1 MPAGKPDLAWLW
13 ITWAGH
19 SSDVFK
25 SSILPSM
32 TMVPEALGT
41 SIRLYL
47 ADGRADG
54 FRLVEKSNW
63 TGLGLV
69 SSRSDYPRVRKR
81 DEYTRPGV
89 YLLTGPPSG
98 TGLKDQLYIG
108 EADDVRDRVDQHLKN
123 KEFWTAVVAF
133 TSKDENLN
141 KAHVRYL
148 EARLVQLASKAG
160 RVKLLNGTVPA
171 LPKLSEADRAD
182 MEAYL
187 REMLVILPLLG
198 VVAFEEID
206 TQAPPANQLHLKGKG
221 AQATGADTPEGFVV
235 FEGSLAR
242 IDSVPSIHAYMAA
255 QRERLRAEGVLVPD
269 GGHLRF
275 TRAHLF
281 DSPSTA
287 AGVILG
293 RTANGRIEWKNAS
306 GQTLKDMQE
315 AALQET
321 SSPSSAGM

>member
-1 MPAGKPDLAWLW
+1 MSNA
-13 ITWAGH
+13 
-19 SSDVFK
+19 S
-25 SSILPSM
+25 
-32 TMVPEALGT
+32 EALGT

-69 SSRSDYPRVRKR
+69 SSRSDYLKARKR
-81 DEYTRPGV
+81 AEYGRPGV

-98 TGLKDQLYIG
+98 TVLKDQLYVG
-108 EADDVRDRVDQHLKN
+108 EADDVRDRVDQHVKG
-123 KEFWTAVVAF
+123 KDFWTTVIAF

-148 EARLVQLASKAG
+148 EARLVQLATEAG
-160 RVKLLNGTVPA
+160 RVGILNGTVPA
-171 LPKLSEADRAD
+171 LPKLSEPDRAD

-198 VVAFEEID
+198 VVAFEAIGG
-206 TQAPPANQLHLKGKG
+206 QAPAAVRLYLRGKG

-235 FEGSLAR
+235 DAGSYAR
-242 IDSVPSIHAYMAA
+242 PDSVPSIHGWLEAHR
-255 QRERLRAEGVLVPD
+255 QRLLAEGVLVSD
-269 GGHLRF
+269 GSHLRF

-287 AGVILG
+287 AGVVLG
-293 RTANGRIEWKNAS
+293 RSANGRVEWKGEA
-306 GQTLKDMQE
+306 GQTLRAMQE
-315 AALQET
+315 AALDE
-321 SSPSSAGM
+321 SLPPSSTL

>member
-1 MPAGKPDLAWLW
+1 
-13 ITWAGH
+13 
-19 SSDVFK
+19 
-25 SSILPSM
+25 M
-32 TMVPEALGT
+32 TTVPEALGA

-69 SSRSDYPRVRKR
+69 SSRSDYPRARKR

-98 TGLKDQLYIG
+98 TGLKAQLYIG
-108 EADDVRDRVDQHLKN
+108 EADEVRDRVDQHLKN
-123 KEFWTAVVAF
+123 KDFWTAVVAF

-160 RVKLLNGTVPA
+160 RVELLNGTVPA
-171 LPKLSEADRAD
+171 LPKLSEPDRAD

-187 REMLVILPLLG
+187 REMLVILPLLA

-206 TQAPPANQLHLKGKG
+206 TQAPPANRLHLKGKG

-235 FEGSLAR
+235 YEGSLGR
-242 IDSVPSIHAYMAA
+242 IDAVPSIHAYMQT
-255 QRERLRAEGVLVPD
+255 QRQRLQAEGVLVPD
-269 GGHLRF
+269 GDHLRF

-287 AGVILG
+287 AGVLLG
-293 RTANGRIEWKNAS
+293 RTANGRIEWKSPS
-306 GQTLKDMQE
+306 GQTLKEIQE
-315 AALQET
+315 AALQE
-321 SSPSSAGM
+321 PGSAPGADG

>member
-1 MPAGKPDLAWLW
+1 
-13 ITWAGH
+13 
-19 SSDVFK
+19 
-25 SSILPSM
+25 M
-32 TMVPEALGT
+32 TMDSGTLGT

-69 SSRSDYPRVRKR
+69 CSRSDYPRSRKR
-81 DEYTRPGV
+81 GEYSRPGV

-98 TGLKDQLYIG
+98 AGLKDQLYIG
-108 EADDVRDRVDQHLKN
+108 EADDVRERVDQHLKG
-123 KEFWTAVVAF
+123 KDFWTAVVAF

-148 EARLVQLASKAG
+148 EARLVQLAAKAG
-160 RVKLLNGTVPA
+160 RINLLNGTVPT
-171 LPKLSEADRAD
+171 LPKLSEPDRAD
-182 MEAYL
+182 METYL

-198 VVAFEEID
+198 IVAFEEIE
-206 TQAPPANQLHLKGKG
+206 THAAPAARLHLKGKG

-235 FEGSLAR
+235 FDGSLAR
-242 IDSVPSIHAYMAA
+242 IDSVPSIHPYLRT
-255 QRERLRAEGVLVPD
+255 QRERLQAEGVLVPS
-269 GGHLRF
+269 GGHLRL

-287 AGVILG
+287 AGVLLG
-293 RTANGRIEWKNAS
+293 RSANGRMEWRTAS
-306 GQTLKDMQE
+306 GQTLKAMQE
-315 AALQET
+315 AALGEE
-321 SSPSSAGM
+321 SNSAGLDVR

>member
-1 MPAGKPDLAWLW
+1 
-13 ITWAGH
+13 
-19 SSDVFK
+19 
-25 SSILPSM
+25 M
-32 TMVPEALGT
+32 TTHPEALGT

-69 SSRSDYPRVRKR
+69 SSRSDYPRVRR
-81 DEYTRPGV
+81 REEYTRPGV

-98 TGLKDQLYIG
+98 AGLKAQLYIG
-108 EADDVRDRVDQHLKN
+108 EADDVRERVDQHLKN
-123 KEFWTAVVAF
+123 KDFWTAVVAF

-141 KAHVRYL
+141 KAHIRYL

-160 RVKLLNGTVPA
+160 RIDLLNGTAPA
-171 LPKLSEADRAD
+171 LPKLSEPDRAD

-187 REMLVILPLLG
+187 REMLVIVPLLG
-198 VVAFEEID
+198 VVAFEEIE
-206 TQAPPANQLHLKGKG
+206 TGAAPADRLHLKGKG

-242 IDSVPSIHAYMAA
+242 IDSVPEIHPYL
-255 QRERLRAEGVLVPD
+255 QTHRERLQAEGVLVPD

-275 TRAHLF
+275 AHAHLF

-287 AGVILG
+287 AGVLLG
-293 RTANGRIEWKNAS
+293 RSANGRIEWKSPS
-306 GQTLKDMQE
+306 GQTLKAIQE
-315 AALQET
+315 AALQDP
-321 SSPSSAGM
+321 SPPSSATM

>member
-1 MPAGKPDLAWLW
+1 
-13 ITWAGH
+13 
-19 SSDVFK
+19 
-25 SSILPSM
+25 M
-32 TMVPEALGT
+32 TVPEVLGA

-69 SSRSDYPRVRKR
+69 SSRSDYPRARKR
-81 DEYTRPGV
+81 DEYSRPGV

-108 EADDVRDRVDQHLKN
+108 EADDLRDRVDQHLKS
-123 KEFWTAVVAF
+123 KDFWTAVVAF

-160 RVKLLNGTVPA
+160 RVNLLNGTAPA
-171 LPKLSEADRAD
+171 LPKLSEPDRAD
-182 MEAYL
+182 METYL
-187 REMLVILPLLG
+187 QEMLVILPLLG
-198 VVAFEEID
+198 VVAFEEIE
-206 TQAPPANQLHLKGKG
+206 TGAAPTDRLHLKGKA

-235 FEGSLAR
+235 YEGSLAR
-242 IDSVPSIHAYMAA
+242 IDAVPSIHPYLLT
-255 QRERLRAEGVLVPD
+255 QRERLQEEGVLVPE

-287 AGVILG
+287 AGVVLG
-293 RTANGRIEWKNAS
+293 RSANGRIEWKNTS
-306 GQTLKDMQE
+306 GQTLKEIQE
-315 AALQET
+315 AALQE
-321 SSPSSAGM
+321 PSAPAGAGG

>member
-1 MPAGKPDLAWLW
+1 
-13 ITWAGH
+13 
-19 SSDVFK
+19 
-25 SSILPSM
+25 
-32 TMVPEALGT
+32 
-41 SIRLYL
+41 
-47 ADGRADG
+47 
-54 FRLVEKSNW
+54 
-63 TGLGLV
+63 LV
-69 SSRSDYPRVRKR
+69 SSRSDYPRARKR

-98 TGLKDQLYIG
+98 NGLKDQLYIG

-123 KEFWTAVVAF
+123 KDFWTAVVAF

-160 RVKLLNGTVPA
+160 RVNLLNGTVPT
-171 LPKLSEADRAD
+171 LPKLSEPDRAD
-182 MEAYL
+182 METYL
-187 REMLVILPLLG
+187 REMRIILPLLG
-198 VVAFEEID
+198 VVAFEEIT
-206 TQAPPANQLHLKGKG
+206 TQAPPADRLHLKGKG

-242 IDSVPSIHAYMAA
+242 IDSVPSIHPYLLT
-255 QRERLRAEGVLVPD
+255 QRERLQAGGVLVPD
-269 GGHLRF
+269 SSYLRF

-293 RTANGRIEWKNAS
+293 RTANGRIEWKDAS
-306 GQTLKDMQE
+306 GQTLKEMQE

-321 SSPSSAGM
+321 SSTSSTAL

>member
-1 MPAGKPDLAWLW
+1 MK
-13 ITWAGH
+13 
-19 SSDVFK
+19 
-25 SSILPSM
+25 
-32 TMVPEALGT
+32 VPEVLGA

-81 DEYTRPGV
+81 DEYSRPGV

-108 EADDVRDRVDQHLKN
+108 EADDLRDRVDQHLKS
-123 KEFWTAVVAF
+123 KDFWTAVVAF

-160 RVKLLNGTVPA
+160 RVNLLNGTAPA
-171 LPKLSEADRAD
+171 LPKLSEPDRAD
-182 MEAYL
+182 METYFQ
-187 REMLVILPLLG
+187 EMLVILPLLG
-198 VVAFEEID
+198 VVAFEEIE
-206 TQAPPANQLHLKGKG
+206 TGAAPTDRLHLKGKA

-235 FEGSLAR
+235 YKGSLAR
-242 IDSVPSIHAYMAA
+242 IDAVPSIHPYLQT
-255 QRERLRAEGVLVPD
+255 QRERLQEEGVLVPD

-287 AGVILG
+287 AGVVLG
-293 RTANGRIEWKNAS
+293 RSANGRIEWKNAV
-306 GQTLKDMQE
+306 GQTLKDRQE
-315 AALQET
+315 AALQE
-321 SSPSSAGM
+321 PSAPAGAGG

>member
-1 MPAGKPDLAWLW
+1 
-13 ITWAGH
+13 
-19 SSDVFK
+19 
-25 SSILPSM
+25 M
-32 TMVPEALGT
+32 TEGPRVLGT

-69 SSRSDYPRVRKR
+69 SSRREYAAARKR
-81 DEYTRPGV
+81 EEYGKPGV
-89 YLLTGPPSG
+89 YLLTGPPG
-98 TGLKDQLYIG
+98 NGLKDQLYIG

-123 KEFWTAVVAF
+123 KDFWTTVVAF

-160 RVKLLNGTVPA
+160 RVQLLNGTAPT
-171 LPKLSEADRAD
+171 LPRLSEPDRAD
-182 MEAYL
+182 METFL
-187 REMLVILPLLG
+187 REMLVILPVLG

-206 TQAPPANQLHLKGKG
+206 TGAPPADQLYLKGKG
-221 AQATGADTPEGFVV
+221 AQATGADSSEGFVV

-242 IDSVPSIHAYMAA
+242 VDSVPSIHAYMKTH
-255 QRERLRAEGVLVPD
+255 REQLQEEGVLVPD
-269 GGHLRF
+269 SGYLRF

-293 RTANGRIEWKNAS
+293 RTANGRIEWKNSS
-306 GQTLKDMQE
+306 GQTLKDIQE
-315 AALQET
+315 AALQGT
-321 SSPSSAGM
+321 SPSDQLNLNSNPDPGTH

>member
-1 MPAGKPDLAWLW
+1 VGTKQYLAPM
-13 ITWAGH
+13 TAPE
-19 SSDVFK
+19 
-25 SSILPSM
+25 ILG
-32 TMVPEALGT
+32 A

-63 TGLGLV
+63 TGLVLV

-81 DEYTRPGV
+81 EEYTRPGV

-108 EADDVRDRVDQHLKN
+108 EADEVRDRVDQHLKN
-123 KEFWTAVVAF
+123 KDFWTTVVAF

-160 RVKLLNGTVPA
+160 RVTLLNGTAPA
-171 LPKLSEADRAD
+171 LPKLSEPDRAD

-187 REMLVILPLLG
+187 REMLVILPLLA

-206 TQAPPANQLHLKGKG
+206 TQAAPADRLHLKGKG
-221 AQATGADTPEGFVV
+221 AQATGRDTAEGFVV
-235 FEGSLAR
+235 YDGSLAR
-242 IDSVPSIHAYMAA
+242 VGSVPSMHPYLHTH
-255 QRERLRAEGVLVPD
+255 RERLQAEGVLVPD

-287 AGVILG
+287 AGVLLG
-293 RTANGRIEWKNAS
+293 RTANGRIEWKNPS
-306 GQTLKDMQE
+306 GQTLKEIQE
-315 AALQET
+315 AALQQP
-321 SSPSSAGM
+321 SSPTSAGL